1 MNIRATLILGI
12 FLLWGGGSWWYYTCK
27 IKKTCYDNQQ
37 IIETQ
42 LVEEAIT
49 GIKFKPYS
57 AEPITGEDLP
67 IFKQNLLAAKMD
79 ESKFQITGKYYNW
92 EADSFPGVDLGME
105 RAKKVKALFAGDL
118 LETDFELKSQ
128 LVNDGTIPGNQNLDI
143 CELGWIQYQIPIDS
157 ILEAANTVEV
167 EKEEIFIVENKNG
180 ITIYFPSKST
190 QEIGTAQVNAALS
203 KLAKKMK
210 IEGQPAS
217 IVGHTDNVGDEKTNY
232 DLALS
237 RANTIMK
244 MLIKN
249 GIPARQVAAYSIGEN
264 QPAATNETE
273 EGRQKNRRVEIVF

>member
-12 FLLWGGGSWWYYTCK
+12 FLLWSGGSWWYYTCK

-67 IFKQNLLAAKMD
+67 IFKQNLIAAKMD

-118 LETDFELKSQ
+118 LETDFELKAQ
-128 LVNDGTIPGNQNLDI
+128 LVNDGTIPGNQ
-143 CELGWIQYQIPIDS
+143 
-157 ILEAANTVEV
+157 
-167 EKEEIFIVENKNG
+167 EIFIIENKNG

>member
-1 MNIRATLILGI
+1 M
-12 FLLWGGGSWWYYTCK
+12 
-27 IKKTCYDNQQ
+27 
-37 IIETQ
+37 
-42 LVEEAIT
+42 
-49 GIKFKPYS
+49 
-57 AEPITGEDLP
+57 
-67 IFKQNLLAAKMD
+67 
-79 ESKFQITGKYYNW
+79 
-92 EADSFPGVDLGME
+92 
-105 RAKKVKALFAGDL
+105 
-118 LETDFELKSQ
+118 
-128 LVNDGTIPGNQNLDI
+128 
-143 CELGWIQYQIPIDS
+143 
-157 ILEAANTVEV
+157 